1 MPETPFINTFKT
13 EIMELPD
20 PLSATA
26 GSLNNLKIKVD
37 DLVVGNFKIVPI
49 DLKKLSD
56 VVSKEVVK
64 KKFPTN

>member
-1 MPETPFINTFKT
+1 
-13 EIMELPD
+13 MELPD

-26 GSLNNLKIKVD
+26 GGLNNLKIKVD
-37 DLVVGNFKIVPI
+37 GLVVGNFKIVPI
-49 DLKKLSD
+49 DLKKLSH